1 MFCRE
6 FVADGFMRFFVL
18 IFFLARSALVLIFTL
33 FACLWQQMTIESDMA
48 VGKVCLGGMV
58 KTKKN
63 RMKASFP
70 RQHKHMSGGGPGL
83 GFG

>member
-1 MFCRE
+1 
-6 FVADGFMRFFVL
+6 
-18 IFFLARSALVLIFTL
+18 
-33 FACLWQQMTIESDMA
+33 MTIESDMA

-58 KTKKN
+58 KTKK
-63 RMKASFP
+63 MKASFP